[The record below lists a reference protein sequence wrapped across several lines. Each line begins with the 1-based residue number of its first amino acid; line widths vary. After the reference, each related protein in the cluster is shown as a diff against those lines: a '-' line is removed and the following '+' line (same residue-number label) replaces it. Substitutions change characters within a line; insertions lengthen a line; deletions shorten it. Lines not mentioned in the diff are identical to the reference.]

1 MRVASWETQ
10 VRATD
15 RPTADRGNIAARD
28 AAVMILAEAG
38 HGRRTARD
46 SLDHL
51 LTRCRIR
58 PEDSA
63 LAAEL
68 VWGVMRHRLTLQ
80 TVLRP
85 LAGRAWE
92 RLSSRLRCILLV
104 AAYQMIYLSGVPD
117 FAAVSEAV
125 EQGKREGGRRTAG
138 FVNAV
143 LRSLQRRLVQRDAPG
158 PPPELRSCVPTGP
171 GRYARFDTPVL
182 PDPATDPVAFLSA
195 STSHP
200 EVLVRRWRD
209 RYGPERLEQILRA
222 GAGRPP
228 PVLRANRLKTSE
240 AALASR
246 LRSEGFDAEAV
257 FDPPHRADRGVGPG
271 GVVVSKPAS
280 VGPLLKTAA
289 FEEGLFQPQD
299 IAAMWPVWLID
310 PQPGSVGLDLCAGL
324 GTKST
329 QAAELMGDRGLVIA
343 TDIDSARLPSIDR
356 NAARLGITCVRTVP
370 MDRLA
375 GVLAEQPHL
384 DWILIDAPCS
394 NTGVLGRRPEARYRF
409 KPRLLDQLRRVQD
422 ELLDRAAS
430 LARPETRLCYS
441 TCSLEPEEN
450 EAAVEEFR
458 CRHPQ
463 WRISERRLT
472 LPRSGERPA
481 EWRDGGFATI
491 LVRE

>member
-1 MRVASWETQ
+1 MRASN
-10 VRATD
+10 R
-15 RPTADRGNIAARD
+15 RTADRGDITARD
-28 AAVMILAEAG
+28 AAVMILAEACN
-38 HGRRTARD
+38 GRRTARD
-46 SLDHL
+46 CLDRL

-80 TVLRP
+80 ALLRP

-92 RLSSRLRCILLV
+92 RLPTQLRCILLV
-104 AAYQMIYLSGVPD
+104 AAYEMIYLSGIPD

-125 EQGKREGGRRTAG
+125 EQGKRNGGRGAAG
-138 FVNAV
+138 FVNGV
-143 LRSLQRRLVQRDAPG
+143 LRSLQRRLVQRDATG
-158 PPPELRSCVPTGP
+158 PPPDLRSCVPTGP
-171 GRYARFDTPVL
+171 DRYARFDAPVL
-182 PDPATDPVAFLSA
+182 PDPATDLVAFLSA

-200 EVLVRRWRD
+200 EVLIRRWLD

-228 PVLRANRLKTSE
+228 PVLRANRLKNSE
-240 AALASR
+240 TALASR
-246 LRSEGFDAEAV
+246 LRSEGFEAEAV
-257 FDPPHRADRGVGPG
+257 FDAPHPAGGRVGPG

-299 IAAMWPVWLID
+299 LAAMWPVWLID
-310 PQPGSVGLDLCAGL
+310 PQAGSTGLDLCAGL

-343 TDIDSARLPSIDR
+343 TDIDAARLPSIDR

-370 MDRLA
+370 MDRLE
-375 GVLAEQPHL
+375 GVLAEQRHL

-409 KPRLLDQLRRVQD
+409 KPRLLDDLRRVQD

-430 LARPETRLCYS
+430 LARSETRLCYS

-450 EAAVEEFR
+450 EAAVEGFR
-458 CRHPQ
+458 RRHPD
-463 WRISERRLT
+463 WRLSEHRLT
-472 LPRSGERPA
+472 LPRSGRHPA
-481 EWRDGGFATI
+481 EWRDGGFAAI